1 MSYLI
6 AVAFDDEF
14 KAEQVRLDLLRMGRE
29 DLVDL
34 EEAAV
39 AVRNAEGK
47 VRLHHVSHFT
57 FPLALSGGFVG
68 MLAGLIVL
76 NPVLAAIGMVVGTGV
91 GAVLGALK
99 EIGIDEEFMDE
110 LASHLKPGSSALF
123 ILVKSAKPEVVSE
136 ELKRFKGKLLQT
148 TLSHMDEDKLRA
160 AIEEAARNVK
170 AGK

>member
-39 AVRNAEGK
+39 AVRNAKGK

-68 MLAGLIVL
+68 ILAGLIVL
-76 NPVLAAIGMVVGTGV
+76 NPALAAIGMVVGTGV

-99 EIGIDEEFMDE
+99 EIGIEEDFMEE
-110 LASHLKPGSSALF
+110 LASHLKPESSALF

-136 ELKRFKGKLLQT
+136 ELKRFNGKLLQT
-148 TLSHMDEDKLRA
+148 TLSHTDESKLRA
-160 AIEEAARNVK
+160 ALEEAARNVK

>member
-68 MLAGLIVL
+68 MLAGLLVL

-136 ELKRFKGKLLQT
+136 ELKRFHGKLLQT

-160 AIEEAARNVK
+160 AIEEVARKVK

>member
-39 AVRNAEGK
+39 AVRDAKGK

-57 FPLALSGGFVG
+57 FPLALGGGFVG
-68 MLAGLIVL
+68 ILAGLIVL
-76 NPVLAAIGMVVGTGV
+76 NPALAAIGMVVGTGV

-99 EIGIDEEFMDE
+99 EIGIEEDFMEE
-110 LASHLKPGSSALF
+110 LASHLKPESSALF

-136 ELKRFKGKLLQT
+136 ELKRFNGKLLQT
-148 TLSHMDEDKLRA
+148 TLSHTDESKLRA
-160 AIEEAARNVK
+160 ALEEAARNVK
-170 AGK
+170 EGK

>member
-39 AVRNAEGK
+39 AVRNAKGK

-68 MLAGLIVL
+68 ILAGLIVL
-76 NPVLAAIGMVVGTGV
+76 NPALAAIGMVVGTGV

-99 EIGIDEEFMDE
+99 EIGIEEDFMEE
-110 LASHLKPGSSALF
+110 LASHLKPESSALF

-136 ELKRFKGKLLQT
+136 ELKRFNGKLLQT
-148 TLSHMDEDKLRA
+148 TLSHTDESKLRA

>member
-1 MSYLI
+1 MSHLI
-6 AVAFDDEF
+6 VAAFDDEF
-14 KAEQVRLDLLRMGRE
+14 KAEHVRLDLIRMQRK

-39 AVRNAEGK
+39 AIRNSEGK
-47 VRLHHVSHFT
+47 VKLHHVSHFT
-57 FPLALSGGFVG
+57 FPLAISGGFVG
-68 MLAGLIVL
+68 TLAGLLVL
-76 NPVLAAIGMVVGTGV
+76 NPALAAIGMVVGTGA

-99 EIGIDEEFMDE
+99 EIGIEEEFMQE
-110 LASHLKPGSSALF
+110 IASHLKPGSSALF

-148 TLSHMDEDKLRA
+148 TLSHTDESKLRA
-160 AIEEAARNVK
+160 ALDEAARNAK

>member
-68 MLAGLIVL
+68 MLAGLLVL

-136 ELKRFKGKLLQT
+136 ELKRFHGKLLQT
-148 TLSHMDEDKLRA
+148 TLSHTDEDKLRA
-160 AIEEAARNVK
+160 AIKEVARKVK
-170 AGK
+170 TGK